1 MKGRN
6 PGSTRARRARTDVR
20 LGRMNYRPEWTAG
33 ASVVLL
39 VLLCA
44 PPFALIAVGVL
55 LIAALATVV
64 ALAGAIV
71 AAPYL
76 VFRVVRGLVAVRG
89 ET

>member
-1 MKGRN
+1 
-6 PGSTRARRARTDVR
+6 
-20 LGRMNYRPEWTAG
+20 MNYRPEWTAG

-55 LIAALATVV
+55 LIAAVATVV

-76 VFRVVRGLVAVRG
+76 ILRAVRALVAVRSDV
-89 ET
+89 T